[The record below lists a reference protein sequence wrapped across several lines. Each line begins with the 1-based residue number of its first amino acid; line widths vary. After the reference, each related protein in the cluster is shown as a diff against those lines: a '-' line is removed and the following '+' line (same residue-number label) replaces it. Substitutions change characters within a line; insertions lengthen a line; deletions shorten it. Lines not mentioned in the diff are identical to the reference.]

1 MSVIY
6 TLPSK
11 KKKKKKK
18 IKWGSY
24 CFFPIILGV
33 DLKMVS
39 LNHFSDSVGDD
50 RVIGGML
57 YEQRKELGEREEQK
71 GLLEECFP
79 N

>member
-11 KKKKKKK
+11 KKKK

-24 CFFPIILGV
+24 FFFPIILGV
-33 DLKMVS
+33 DSKMVS

-50 RVIGGML
+50 RVIGGMFL
-57 YEQRKELGEREEQK
+57 YEQRKELGERGAE
-71 GLLEECFP
+71 GTA
-79 N
+79 